1 LKRLALVGVG
11 SPFGDDTLGWQ
22 LLDALAATGMTNPG
36 WDVTFSKADR
46 PGPGLLERIRE
57 QDAAIIID
65 AMQSGQTPGTLRV
78 IELSELARLERPLSG
93 HAMGVAEAL
102 ALGSELALLPDR
114 VHIIGIEMGAGLP
127 EGAVDVALEMIEGLI
142 SQ

>member
-1 LKRLALVGVG
+1 MKRLALVGVG
-11 SPFGDDTLGWQ
+11 SPFGEDTLGWQ
-22 LLDALAATGMTNPG
+22 LLDALAATGMTIPG

-65 AMQSGQTPGTLRV
+65 AMQSGQTPGALRV
-78 IELSELARLERPLSG
+78 IELAELERLERPLSG
-93 HAMGVAEAL
+93 HAMGVPEAL
-102 ALGSELALLPDR
+102 ALGRGLALLPAH
-114 VHIIGIEMGAGLP
+114 VHIIGIEMGTGLP
-127 EGAVDVALEMIEGLI
+127 GGAVDAALEMIEGLI